1 MYMMKR
7 KLWPRFLISFLAV
20 WAAIALF
27 KTVDYIPPS
36 EDRLIKMKLW
46 EFYLIEIPKGW
57 SNELRPLNTMTGV
70 LPRLA
75 LSHLV
80 ASVLGGLVVVSVVL
94 LVRRLAKTNVA
105 GEHQPTR

>member
-1 MYMMKR
+1 MKH
-7 KLWPRFLISFLAV
+7 KLWPWFLISFLAV

-46 EFYLIEIPKGW
+46 EFYLIEIPKGS
-57 SNELRPLNTMTGV
+57 SNEFRPLNTMTGA

-75 LSHLV
+75 LSHLI
-80 ASVLGGLVVVSVVL
+80 ASVLGSLVVTSAAL
-94 LVRRLAKTNVA
+94 LARRLIKNNVVSNS
-105 GEHQPTR
+105 